1 MTTLLC
7 AIFFLSG
14 ASALLFETLWFNQA
28 GLVFGNSVWASS
40 LVLAAFMAG
49 LAVGNGV
56 VARYGSLITRPVR
69 FYAGLEGV
77 IALTGVLLVVGLP
90 SLVPILTPVL
100 GPVIEVPWAANAIRL
115 TVGFAVLLVPSTAM
129 GATLPI
135 LVKALLARD
144 ENFGSVLGRLYGW
157 NTLGAVVGA
166 VAGEAALLA
175 WLGVRGS
182 ALVAGSVNLVVA
194 AVAFALSDRFVP
206 AGRVSADH
214 EATSLVSPTA
224 RRLLSAAFLSG
235 FALLA
240 LEVVWF
246 RFLLLFVHGT
256 SLVFS
261 AMLGVVLTGI
271 ALGGLA
277 AGRVL
282 RARPDAYWLA
292 PLLSLLSGAVIVALY
307 ATFALLPERESYTAG
322 WLETAKYSAALMLI
336 PAFLSGAVFT
346 CIGTALE
353 REVAPPTRAAGW
365 MTLWNTLGSGL
376 GSLAGGFVLLP
387 LLGIERSFFA
397 AAAAYLLVAWLALP
411 AAIGARGR
419 LGRAGWALAAAG
431 LASLAFFPFGLMEGT
446 FLHRSIGHYL
456 QGGVRAIAAVDE
468 GRTETVVLL
477 DSEFLGQH
485 LDHVLVT
492 NGHSMSSSGREAR
505 RYMKLYVVLPNAFE
519 PEPRQALLISYGVGN
534 TARALVDTPSLERI
548 DVVDI
553 SREILEMSSVIHPEP
568 GSNPLDDPRVHV
580 HIEDGRY
587 YLQTTDRRYDLITGE
602 PPPPKNAGVVNLYT
616 REYFQLS
623 HDRLTEDGI
632 HTYWLP
638 IHGLTVEDARSIV
651 SAYCEVFSDC
661 SLWNGTA
668 GDWMLV
674 GSRGRSWDV
683 SDADFG
689 AAWRD
694 PERLPALRE
703 IALEHPEQLAATFL
717 ADSRQLRAFVDGAPP
732 LVDDFPKR
740 LSHHLPDRAAL
751 WPDFAPWVDAA
762 DARRRF
768 QESAFVREAL
778 SPELRERALPW
789 FEAQRVLN
797 DHTAAG
803 YRFVTRDAD
812 AVARDL
818 DWMLRETELSTLVLW
833 GLGTDVNRVT
843 LAENARPTKQQ
854 IVYVLQQQALHA
866 FVRRDWEEAVRLLRN
881 VAARGQ
887 SGPALVELQLYALCA
902 ADRQDEAASIARF
915 AIRKQPTPKLT
926 TGVWR
931 WARESCGLDML
942 PAGEASEVGGQEH

>member
-1 MTTLLC
+1 MTTVLC

-40 LVLAAFMAG
+40 LVLSAFMAG

-56 VARYGSLITRPVR
+56 VARYGVRITRPVR

-90 SLVPILTPVL
+90 SLVPILTPLL
-100 GPVIEVPWAANAIRL
+100 GPMIEVSWAANAVRL

-182 ALVAGSVNLVVA
+182 ALFAGSLNLLIA
-194 AVAFALSDRFVP
+194 AIAFALSDRFVP
-206 AGRVSADH
+206 AGSVSAGV
-214 EATSLVSPTA
+214 ETTGAVSGSA

-246 RFLLLFVHGT
+246 RFLLLFFQGT

-282 RARPDAYWLA
+282 GARPDAYRLA
-292 PLLSLLSGAVIVALY
+292 PLLSLCSGVVVVVLY
-307 ATFALLPERESYTAG
+307 AAFAFLQERESYTAG
-322 WLETAKYSAALMLI
+322 WLDIAKYGAALMLL
-336 PAFLSGAVFT
+336 PALLSGAVFT

-353 REVAPPTRAAGW
+353 REIAPPTRAAGW

-397 AAAAYLLVAWLALP
+397 AAAAYLLVAWLVLP
-411 AAIGARGR
+411 AAIGAKGRVGRG
-419 LGRAGWALAAAG
+419 GWALAAAG
-431 LASLAFFPFGLMEGT
+431 LASLVFFPFGLMEGT
-446 FLHRSIGHYL
+446 FLHRSVSRYL
-456 QGGVRAIAAVDE
+456 QSGLRAIAAVEE
-468 GRTETVVLL
+468 GRTETIVLL
-477 DSEFLGQH
+477 DSEFLGQR

-492 NGHSMSSSGREAR
+492 NGHSMSSAGRETR

-553 SREILEMSSVIHPEP
+553 SREILEMSSVIHSER

-638 IHGLTVEDARSIV
+638 VHGLTLEDARSIV

-674 GSRGRSWDV
+674 GSRGRSWEV

-694 PERLPALRE
+694 PESLPALQE

-717 ADSRQLRAFVDGAPP
+717 ADSQQLRTFVDGAPP

-740 LSHHLPDRAAL
+740 LSDHLPERTAL
-751 WPDFAPWVDAA
+751 WPDLAPWVDAA
-762 DARRRF
+762 AARRRF
-768 QESAFVREAL
+768 EESAFVRDAL
-778 SPELRERALPW
+778 SPELRVRALPW

-797 DHTAAG
+797 AHTAAR
-803 YRFVTRDAD
+803 YRFVARDAD
-812 AVARDL
+812 AVVRDL
-818 DWMLRETELSTLVLW
+818 DWMLRETELSTLALW
-833 GLGTDVNRVT
+833 MLGTDVNRVA

-854 IVYVLQQQALHA
+854 IAYVLHQQALLA
-866 FVRRDWEEAVRLLRN
+866 LVRRDWDEAVRLLRN

-887 SGPALVELQLYALCA
+887 SSPALVELQLYALCA
-902 ADRQDEAASIARF
+902 ADRRDEAATIASF
-915 AIRKQPTPKLT
+915 AIRKQPTRKLT
-926 TGVWR
+926 TGIWR
-931 WARESCGLDML
+931 WARERCGLDML
-942 PAGEASEVGGQEH
+942 PAGETSGMGGEAQ